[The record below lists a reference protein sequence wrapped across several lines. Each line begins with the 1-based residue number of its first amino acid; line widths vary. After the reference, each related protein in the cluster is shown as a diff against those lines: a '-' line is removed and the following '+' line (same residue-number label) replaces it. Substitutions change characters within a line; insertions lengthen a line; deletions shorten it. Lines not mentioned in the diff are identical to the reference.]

1 MFALKVFFSPQR
13 HSNHPHHHVSIVSA
27 VVCHLCLCL
36 STSISPMRPFHAAC
50 GFVCVKI
57 LITTHSPAP
66 THTRAHTHTHT
77 HTHTQS
83 IGVQSG
89 KGLSVVL
96 CEWPLLKQIN
106 RHWHVPPPTK
116 RKQLKTID
124 PVPVSSMNM
133 HVSLTFPWRGKERER
148 ERQTDRQTGV
158 AALSVSPL
166 SCGVNWFVTVFSCSP
181 ALLFSLLSLLAS
193 NLQHASRAYMRQIV
207 ALKPVKPVALL

>member
-1 MFALKVFFSPQR
+1 MATAILFFLMMFYTCIHSCMHSKCFFPTASFKSPPPPCFHCLCCGVSPLSMSIYLYKPHETLSCSLWFCVCQN
-13 HSNHPHHHVSIVSA
+13 SNHHTFP
-27 VVCHLCLCL
+27 
-36 STSISPMRPFHAAC
+36 ST
-50 GFVCVKI
+50 
-57 LITTHSPAP
+57 
-66 THTRAHTHTHT
+66 HTHTHT

-133 HVSLTFPWRGKERER
+133 HVSLTFPWRGKERQTD
-148 ERQTDRQTGV
+148 RQTDRQTGV
-158 AALSVSPL
+158 AALSAHPPPPQL
-166 SCGVNWFVTVFSCSP
+166 WC
-181 ALLFSLLSLLAS
+181 
-193 NLQHASRAYMRQIV
+193 
-207 ALKPVKPVALL
+207 